1 MEGVVFVILFL
12 FFDYLINF
20 KSIVV
25 VLLHIRNQLIVQ
37 RLPLLVIQY
46 FKRLELSHSV
56 VVQGSHAK
64 SLSYKDFPKKIL
76 EFTVQP

>member
-37 RLPLLVIQY
+37 RLLLVIQY
-46 FKRLELSHSV
+46 FERQELSHSA

-64 SLSYKDFPKKIL
+64 SISYKDFAKKIL
-76 EFTVQP
+76 EFVVQI